1 MTTKEF
7 FFDGHPLLGRVFT
20 MPVKTFLCVS
30 SGSAILLML
39 LPSWLINVHLIPC
52 DVGNYG
58 FWLKPNWLP
67 MYGVILPIIF
77 GTMIALSKN
86 LHDSVLKLSRPPLDV
101 ITKKPTTPASTPS
114 YPQLLSSRL
123 AKSATPIFIVS
134 LVLALGIL
142 AIDTRNL
149 WSGFAHNRFYGKVQ
163 PDWDTAYT
171 GFAKDK
177 YEIYCKDSPNSC
189 KQIICSGYQPPTKTA
204 NLLFDIITYAFQGT
218 VFFLGFFWVGK
229 FYWFLQ
235 SFSSLMRFED
245 SPYQFNPLD
254 NPQDPDTRMGL
265 RPMGYVFNGFLVIT
279 LLFQLYIFFYRV
291 ELVRIGR
298 PGITRWQYVESLF
311 LHPLKMDF
319 AFGTVT
325 ISLILLI
332 LFMNLPIAV
341 ICYFPLWTLY
351 RYVKRRRNEAWEEH
365 AREFANAVEKSD
377 RKRATELNS
386 KMNVLQRACVWP
398 NGDTTAR
405 RFLIIMLVLAVSSV
419 VPPLLPYSIG
429 AGVLAEVTLA
439 NFRRDPLA
447 TRAQILQHIFIE
459 KVENVKNQ
467 YNIEKMRDLINAEDS
482 VVATGDNANIHD
494 IDFSQKWKDA
504 SHEIDLGVLA
514 DELAKLQQAMKA
526 EANHPEQYTSLS
538 HVAAAEEEA
547 KKENGPKT
555 LEYLSKAG
563 NWALEIASKITV
575 SIATEALKK
584 AMGL

>member
-7 FFDGHPLLGRVFT
+7 FFDGHPLLGRIFT
-20 MPVKTFLCVS
+20 MPVTTFLCVS
-30 SGSAILLML
+30 SGSAILLMF

-67 MYGVILPIIF
+67 MYVVILPIIF

-86 LHDSVLKLSRPPLDV
+86 LHDCVLKLSRPPLDV
-101 ITKKPTTPASTPS
+101 ITKKPTTPTATPS

-123 AKSATPIFIVS
+123 AKSATPVFIVS

-142 AIDTRNL
+142 ALDTRNL
-149 WSGFAHNRFYGKVQ
+149 WTGFAHNRFYGKVQ

-171 GFAKDK
+171 GFAMDK

-189 KQIICSGYQPPTKTA
+189 KQIVCPGYQPPKKTA
-204 NLLFDIITYAFQGT
+204 NLLFDIIPYAFQGT

-279 LLFQLYIFFYRV
+279 LLFQLFIFFYRV
-291 ELVRIGR
+291 ELVRIAR

-311 LHPLKMDF
+311 LHPLQMDF

-351 RYVKRRRNEAWEEH
+351 RYVKRRRFEAWEEH
-365 AREFANAVEKSD
+365 AREFADAVNNYDLARSAKINA
-377 RKRATELNS
+377 
-386 KMNVLQRACVWP
+386 KMRVLQRADVWP

-405 RFLIIMLVLAVSSV
+405 RFLIIMVVLAVSSV
-419 VPPLLPYSIG
+419 LPPLLPYSMG

-439 NFRRDPLA
+439 TWRRDPLA
-447 TRAQILQHIFIE
+447 TRSQILQQIFIE

-467 YNIEKMRDLINAEDS
+467 FNIEKMRDLINAEQS
-482 VVATGDNANIHD
+482 VVATGDNAEIHT
-494 IDFSQKWKDA
+494 IDFTQKWK
-504 SHEIDLGVLA
+504 EEGQQIDLKLLA
-514 DELAKLQQAMKA
+514 DELAKLQQAMKG
-526 EANHPEQYTSLS
+526 EAHQAEQYASLS
-538 HVAAAEEEA
+538 HVAAAELEA
-547 KKENGPKT
+547 KKGDGPKT
-555 LEYLSKAG
+555 LEYLAKAG

-575 SIATEALKK
+575 SMASEALKK

>member
-1 MTTKEF
+1 
-7 FFDGHPLLGRVFT
+7 
-20 MPVKTFLCVS
+20 
-30 SGSAILLML
+30 
-39 LPSWLINVHLIPC
+39 
-52 DVGNYG
+52 
-58 FWLKPNWLP
+58 
-67 MYGVILPIIF
+67 
-77 GTMIALSKN
+77 
-86 LHDSVLKLSRPPLDV
+86 
-101 ITKKPTTPASTPS
+101 
-114 YPQLLSSRL
+114 
-123 AKSATPIFIVS
+123 
-134 LVLALGIL
+134 
-142 AIDTRNL
+142 
-149 WSGFAHNRFYGKVQ
+149 
-163 PDWDTAYT
+163 
-171 GFAKDK
+171 
-177 YEIYCKDSPNSC
+177 
-189 KQIICSGYQPPTKTA
+189 
-204 NLLFDIITYAFQGT
+204 
-218 VFFLGFFWVGK
+218 
-229 FYWFLQ
+229 
-235 SFSSLMRFED
+235 
-245 SPYQFNPLD
+245 
-254 NPQDPDTRMGL
+254 
-265 RPMGYVFNGFLVIT
+265 
-279 LLFQLYIFFYRV
+279 
-291 ELVRIGR
+291 
-298 PGITRWQYVESLF
+298 
-311 LHPLKMDF
+311 
-319 AFGTVT
+319 
-325 ISLILLI
+325 
-332 LFMNLPIAV
+332 
-341 ICYFPLWTLY
+341 
-351 RYVKRRRNEAWEEH
+351 
-365 AREFANAVEKSD
+365 
-377 RKRATELNS
+377 
-386 KMNVLQRACVWP
+386 MNVLQRACVWP